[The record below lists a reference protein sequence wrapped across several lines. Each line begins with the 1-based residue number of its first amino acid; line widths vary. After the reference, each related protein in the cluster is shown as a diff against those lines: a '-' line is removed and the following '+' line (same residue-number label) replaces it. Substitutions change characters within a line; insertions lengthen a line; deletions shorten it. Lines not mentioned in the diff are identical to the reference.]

1 MLTVQTSPTTTFPVV
16 TKVDD
21 LKKDTNCFSLYLAI
35 VILSAL
41 LFIVMIILA
50 VVLILLRKKQHQIG
64 TRILF
69 AFSFKFN
76 LTLRHLY
83 YQGNLGA
90 GLINISFS
98 HDSTTILEMYMN
110 VIGKET

>member
-1 MLTVQTSPTTTFPVV
+1 M
-16 TKVDD
+16 TKDDD
-21 LKKDTNCFSLYLAI
+21 LKKDTNCFSFYLAV

-50 VVLILLRKKQHQIG
+50 VVLILFRKKQQQIG

-76 LTLRHLY
+76 LTLSHLC
-83 YQGNLGA
+83 YQGNLVA

-98 HDSTTILEMYMN
+98 HDSTTILEMCMN